1 MQTQNRRLAAILFTD
16 VVGFTSMMQKDEK
29 AAIQTIRRHN
39 KVLEKWAAV
48 YNGEVLNFFGDGCLC
63 AFNSATEAVTAAMA
77 VQKELQEDPPVP
89 LRIGLHIGEI
99 SFEDGKALGDAVN
112 LASRVQSLAVANS
125 ILLSGEMYGKIRNHP
140 EFKAVSLGR
149 FDFKNVEEP
158 MEVFALS
165 NEGFVVPKR
174 EEMAGKL
181 KEPVAGRKKTAY
193 QKWIPLILLVLIATA
208 GWLYYQKAGSK
219 HVISGVK
226 SIAVLPFKNESVSKA
241 ENEPFCNGITL
252 AVLKNLTWV
261 KEFIPIA
268 FQSTERYRNSTK
280 SIQEIAQDLD
290 VNYIVQGNVQRY
302 KDQFKVSA
310 SLVNGETGQ
319 QIWAND
325 FSGEMKDIF
334 SLQDDIAKNIASEL
348 QVKLSPEESTR
359 INGVGTT
366 NLAAWD
372 KYNEALDKYVKFVLH
387 NWPSYSNL
395 DNDKEMLKGFL
406 EVQSACNQVLIL
418 DSSFAEAM
426 ILKGKIILFGTELG
440 SHTEKSTDS
449 IQLLANQA
457 LAVDPNSVDA
467 YCLLA
472 SYFRLRN
479 LEDSVS
485 RYITRAIN
493 INPNNLEANKNAGNF
508 YQEREPEKAIKYYVK
523 ALRIDP
529 VSIWSREIYEGLG
542 WTYAQVGDFPKAEI
556 FFKKGLEKSETNHVL
571 FGLLIIYNHW
581 QKPDSV
587 IKYAG
592 KMLKYNDANSLY
604 QVAEVYCYQLHDWKK
619 GEKLYEELW
628 NKFHNEHVNEHR
640 WAIALYKT
648 GNRAKADMLME
659 KSYQWYL
666 ENHPDSYDMAG
677 LYAWR
682 GDKENAYRILR
693 NFDWGWTSA
702 YLVQFDPLFDNLRND
717 REFKE
722 MLSKVLAKKKQQR
735 DQLRELEAKGE
746 L

>member
-158 MEVFALS
+158 MEVYALA
-165 NEGFVVPKR
+165 NEGFYVPRR
-174 EEMAGKL
+174 EEMSGKL
-181 KEPVAGRKKTAY
+181 KPSTGDKKSFNSKWLVIVFLAIIIAGF
-193 QKWIPLILLVLIATA
+193 
-208 GWLYYQKAGSK
+208 LYYYKASAKQGIK
-219 HVISGVK
+219 AIK

-268 FQSTERYRNSTK
+268 FQSTERYRQTTK
-280 SIQEIAQDLD
+280 SIPEIARELD

-302 KDQFKVSA
+302 DDKVKVFA
-310 SLVNGETGQ
+310 SLVNGETGR
-319 QIWAND
+319 QIWAD
-325 FSGEMKDIF
+325 EFSGEIKDLF
-334 SLQDDIAKNIASEL
+334 LLQDEIAKKIATEL
-348 QVKLSPEESTR
+348 QVKLSPDENMKIERVATM
-359 INGVGTT
+359 NM
-366 NLAAWD
+366 AAWD
-372 KYNEALDKYVKFVLH
+372 KYNEAFDKYVKLVLK

-395 DNDKEMLKGFL
+395 QIDPQMNKEFIAARNATD
-406 EVQSACNQVLIL
+406 EVLRL
-418 DSSFAEAM
+418 DSNLVEAK
-426 ILKGKIILFGTELG
+426 ILKGRILLYGLEIGGYFENSLDTIHSL
-440 SHTEKSTDS
+440 S
-449 IQLLANQA
+449 NQA
-457 LAVDPNSVDA
+457 LSVDPNSVDA
-467 YCLLA
+467 NCLQA
-472 SYFRLRN
+472 AYFQLKHMD
-479 LEDSVS
+479 DSVLKYS
-485 RYITRAIN
+485 TRAIS
-493 INPNNLEANKNAGNF
+493 ISPNSFEANRNAGDYYAGNDPAKAVRF
-508 YQEREPEKAIKYYVK
+508 YMK

-529 VSIWSREIYEGLG
+529 VSIWTPGIYERIGA
-542 WTYAQVGDFPKAEI
+542 TYSNVGDFQKAEMY
-556 FFKKGLEKSETNHVL
+556 FKRGLDRLETNHGL
-571 FGLLIIYNHW
+571 FVLLIMYNHW

-587 IKYAG
+587 IKYADR
-592 KMLKYNDANSLY
+592 MLRYDDKNSLY
-604 QVAEVYCYQLHDWKK
+604 QVAEVTCYHLNDWVK
-619 GEKLYEELW
+619 GEKLYEVVW
-628 NKFHNEHVNEHR
+628 NKYHEHENEHR

-666 ENHPDSYDMAG
+666 ENQPDSYDMAG

-693 NFDWGWTSA
+693 NFDWGWSSA